1 MGIISWIVFGL
12 LAGIL
17 AKFVMPGD
25 DGGGFIKTTLLGV
38 AGAMV
43 GGFVG
48 TQLGFGDV
56 TGFNVRSFA
65 IAIAGAVAVLWVYR
79 RLKKSLARLSR
90 CTASRPSTI
99 IQISKTSKSDASAVS
114 AALPSARNC

>member
-17 AKFVMPGD
+17 AKFIMPGD

-38 AGAMV
+38 AGAVV

-56 TGFNVRSFA
+56 TGFNVRSFG
-65 IAIAGAVAVLWVYR
+65 IAIAGALAVLGLYR
-79 RLKKSLARLSR
+79 VLKK
-90 CTASRPSTI
+90 
-99 IQISKTSKSDASAVS
+99 K
-114 AALPSARNC
+114 